1 MYLTIIR
8 NRLSTVYITPPTR
21 YLMLKSSIE
30 TSSTSHSGEIP
41 AKHYQS
47 AYIPFQKQ
55 TCRKTIFLWSDNHES
70 FSVYQKQSLA
80 HFQQEAIYCALQI
93 RDSADNERFQKCSYP
108 TPAGITSLHIGLQIK
123 EIFKYL
129 I

>member
-1 MYLTIIR
+1 MK
-8 NRLSTVYITPPTR
+8 VFQYI
-21 YLMLKSSIE
+21 K
-30 TSSTSHSGEIP
+30 
-41 AKHYQS
+41 
-47 AYIPFQKQ
+47 
-55 TCRKTIFLWSDNHES
+55 
-70 FSVYQKQSLA
+70 KQSLA

-93 RDSADNERFQKCSYP
+93 RDSPDNESFQKFSYP